1 MQSDHAT
8 CAFQDF
14 KQTSLPDDLQQ
25 FLIFIM
31 RKSFSLG
38 NFCCQLANS
47 RTVQRH
53 CHGISRVRD
62 ELERVGDEMMARLKI
77 TEKSQV
83 DMSLRRKSQVE
94 TSLRSAMPFAIK
106 AALHLKYC
114 MLQDSMQGTAYRK
127 KQRHKC

>member
-14 KQTSLPDDLQQ
+14 KQTSLPDDLQE

-31 RKSFSLG
+31 RKSFFG
-38 NFCCQLANS
+38 HFCCHLMKS
-47 RTVQRH
+47 STDQRH

-106 AALHLKYC
+106 AALQLKYC
-114 MLQDSMQGTAYRK
+114 MLQDLMQGTAYCK
-127 KQRHKC
+127 KQMHKC